1 MSRIIAESASSR
13 ALETR
18 SVGNNELVSL
28 SALLLVAAPDAA
40 LAYTNQAHAVVA
52 SLSACRATRLAVLST
67 AYPPIHFVVLGAL
80 ASSIVVAFL
89 LESDQEVLR
98 FLDAL
103 QLRLL
108 FTILIG
114 VFAALAA
121 LVVDLADPFRGAYR
135 ITPTV
140 AQLFPLREAFVA
152 DVCAQQGAADADRA
166 DRADKAARRPGTQ
179 WY

>member
-1 MSRIIAESASSR
+1 MKDKGLRR
-13 ALETR
+13 R
-18 SVGNNELVSL
+18 
-28 SALLLVAAPDAA
+28 
-40 LAYTNQAHAVVA
+40 
-52 SLSACRATRLAVLST
+52 
-67 AYPPIHFVVLGAL
+67 YPPIHYAILGAL
-80 ASSIVVAFL
+80 ASSIVLAFL

-103 QLRLL
+103 QLRIL
-108 FTILIG
+108 FTILVG
-114 VFAALAA
+114 VFSGVTS

-152 DVCAQQGAADADRA
+152 DVCAQQDAADSDRA
-166 DRADKAARRPGTQ
+166 DRAERAARRPGTQ

>member
-1 MSRIIAESASSR
+1 MVARRHSSGPWH
-13 ALETR
+13 AT
-18 SVGNNELVSL
+18 
-28 SALLLVAAPDAA
+28 AAAA
-40 LAYTNQAHAVVA
+40 ATTAAAAAQAREHARVQV
-52 SLSACRATRLAVLST
+52 
-67 AYPPIHFVVLGAL
+67 
-80 ASSIVVAFL
+80 
-89 LESDQEVLR
+89 
-98 FLDAL
+98 
-103 QLRLL
+103 
-108 FTILIG
+108 G

-179 WY
+179 